1 MEIWSCSQLKDVR
14 EYLIFDSIHLYQ
26 IQIYKYQISIYKYQ
40 TLHYWRQLSV
50 QAYSSHRLDS
60 DSLDLSGSLFVGGV
74 DYLDPALSPPPQI
87 WSTSLKR
94 GFVGCLKDLII
105 NGADIDIVA
114 YAHEQNSGVCADK
127 F

>member
-1 MEIWSCSQLKDVR
+1 MIAFIST
-14 EYLIFDSIHLYQ
+14 
-26 IQIYKYQISIYKYQ
+26 KYINTKHCTRGNLERPGGNS
-40 TLHYWRQLSV
+40 HSF
-50 QAYSSHRLDS
+50 HRLDS

-74 DYLDPALSPPPQI
+74 NYMDPALSPPPQI
-87 WSTSLKR
+87 WSASLKR

-114 YAHEQNSGVCADK
+114 YAHEQNSGVQADK

>member
-1 MEIWSCSQLKDVR
+1 MAESQLMEIWSCSQLKDVR
-14 EYLIFDSIHLYQ
+14 EYLIFDSIHLSS
-26 IQIYKYQISIYKYQ
+26 KYINTK
-40 TLHYWRQLSV
+40 SV
-50 QAYSSHRLDS
+50 LDS

-87 WSTSLKR
+87 WSAALKR

-114 YAHEQNSGVCADK
+114 YAHEQNSGVQADK

>member
-1 MEIWSCSQLKDVR
+1 MAESQLMEIWSCSQLKDVR
-14 EYLIFDSIHLYQ
+14 EYLIFDSIHLSS
-26 IQIYKYQISIYKYQ
+26 KYINTKHCTMGNLECPGGNSLYI
-40 TLHYWRQLSV
+40 HC
-50 QAYSSHRLDS
+50 LDS

-87 WSTSLKR
+87 WSAALKR

-114 YAHEQNSGVCADK
+114 YAHEQNSGV
-127 F
+127 